1 MGKSHVIVSINEL
14 LSVCNMVAL
23 ALVVVGGAE
32 VSGWAG
38 LFDWWVDFRLTMN
51 SKCICHFTDTGEEMA
66 ENRIRNDPFFNGKHT
81 NSDCHGN

>member
-38 LFDWWVDFRLTMN
+38 LFDWWVGFRLMMN
-51 SKCICHFTDTGEEMA
+51 SK
-66 ENRIRNDPFFNGKHT
+66 
-81 NSDCHGN
+81 